1 MLGHLIR
8 ETRFLQVYRRLDF
21 LQRQLSVP
29 VGEFWNESRLAVAD
43 HRFYPFLE
51 SLAAPSAESQRAMD
65 EFLNHLD
72 VMDLE
77 PVEIDMIKVIHPLA
91 RHGQPAMSWTTA
103 QRHADDVAHDLAEL
117 VQDCEPNQ
125 QVKYARTLLSIS
137 PHCAYAKA
145 MLIEN
150 DWQNVQALA
159 GQWEKE
165 SGDSPALLGALG
177 RLYNRQGKLDQ
188 AENYLSRYLK
198 LAPDDFWAYEML
210 ASGYKSRGD
219 IKRWQEILEES
230 LKTEDS
236 GLNHAKARVALADY
250 YMSLGQWAKAE
261 PFAEAAGETWAEW
274 AMQCAKR
281 CAEGREDWRRGEVW
295 AQRVLRALSLVDPA
309 SNGTCTASEPD
320 TAT

>member
-1 MLGHLIR
+1 
-8 ETRFLQVYRRLDF
+8 
-21 LQRQLSVP
+21 
-29 VGEFWNESRLAVAD
+29 
-43 HRFYPFLE
+43 
-51 SLAAPSAESQRAMD
+51 
-65 EFLNHLD
+65 
-72 VMDLE
+72 MDLE
-77 PVEIDMIKVIHPLA
+77 PVEIDMIKVIHPL
-91 RHGQPAMSWTTA
+91 RQHGQPAMSWTTA

-125 QVKYARTLLSIS
+125 QVKYARTLLSVS
-137 PHCAYAKA
+137 PHGAYAKA

-150 DWQNVQALA
+150 DWQNVQSLI

-177 RLYNRQGKLDQ
+177 RQYNRLGKLDQ

-210 ASGYKSRGD
+210 ASSYRSRGD

-230 LKTEDS
+230 LKTEDT

-274 AMQCAKR
+274 AMKCAKH
-281 CAEGREDWRRGEVW
+281 CAEGRENWQRGEVW
-295 AQRVLRALSLVDPA
+295 AQRISERYPWSYLLRMVLVLQANRTRRRESRARIRRAVHRPIPCRAHAQPRSPGLLFLARRAAQGSAQLVPKSLPEDPVR
-309 SNGTCTASEPD
+309 SELRRIDAGRRRDRRQGD
-320 TAT
+320 T